1 MHAMRFM
8 GFLGGSDGEESACRA
23 GDTGSVP
30 GLERSPG
37 EDDGNPL
44 RYSLLGNPMERSLVG
59 YSPWDHEEL
68 DTTEQLILL
77 RFILCI
83 SLHF

>member
-1 MHAMRFM
+1 MHVTRFT
-8 GFLGGSDGEESACRA
+8 GFPGGSDGKESSCRA

-44 RYSLLGNPMERSLVG
+44 QYSLLENPMERSLVG
-59 YSPWDHEEL
+59 YSLWDHEEL

-77 RFILCI
+77 RVILCI

>member
-1 MHAMRFM
+1 MVKNPPAT
-8 GFLGGSDGEESACRA
+8 A

-44 RYSLLGNPMERSLVG
+44 QYSLLENPMERSLVG
-59 YSPWDHEEL
+59 YSLWDHEEL

-77 RFILCI
+77 RVILCI